1 MRDMRQDGTALLVDE
16 VHQTFSAVIVVT
28 LDGARES
35 AEEVA
40 GLLRS
45 LASRGVTVV
54 VFDPSLVAALEEGS
68 ALSPGGRCLL
78 VRENGGSVVEL
89 SEDGTRVVW
98 TTGQGEL
105 VDAAQFVAAGLS
117 SEGIG
122 PGITLVLGNGMV
134 SPGSPHI
141 GTDKALGVLR
151 DQITRIDSLRVPS
164 VDIDPSWTMR
174 FEAEET
180 PLRVRETLCT
190 LANGHIGTRGSGEEE
205 PPGSDPLLVAAGVY
219 DDQKSPSLLEGP
231 RWTRLPL
238 DLESADSDRWTL
250 DLRCGLLARQRTMAS
265 GTLHTLRFVSMSRLG
280 CAVLRA
286 EAPSTMLDIDRL
298 RAGGLVTD
306 AGAAPY
312 ATASSSRGRIAA
324 AATDR
329 VEIRGGIHAV
339 ERIAAYEVWPGE
351 GDVHHAMDSVRDL
364 AVAGS
369 DRLLAEH
376 RAAWAKRWENAA
388 VTIAGDPETELAVR
402 FALFH
407 LISSADTT
415 GEAAVGA
422 RGLTG
427 RAYRGHVFWDTDVYV
442 LPALTA
448 VLPDVARAIVEYR
461 LSRLPAAREEAYL
474 RGARGARFPWESADK
489 GQEVTPQWYESPEGD
504 KVPIKTGLHEEHIVA
519 DVAWSVRHY
528 ALWTG
533 DQDFYLGPGG
543 DLIIDTARYWASR
556 IRIDAAGRGH
566 LEGVIGPDEYH
577 EIVDDNAFTN
587 IMARANLRWAVDV
600 ADQRRDADPDEVS
613 SWSDLAT
620 RIVDGFDEE
629 TRIYEQFA
637 GYSEL
642 EPLLIE
648 EMVSPPIAADIL
660 LGRAGVARTQLIKQ
674 ADVLMLHHLIPDEV
688 ASDSL
693 VPNLDYYL
701 PRTAHGSSLS
711 PAIHASLLARAGR
724 ADEALA
730 WFRLAARLDLDDLT
744 GTTARGIHLATMGGL
759 WQALAFGFL
768 GLRLTPDGVEVD
780 PRIPGE
786 WDGVEMS
793 LLALGSPLKILARH
807 GEVEIES
814 GKPLT
819 ISCGRARTRLAT
831 CAARFTRRGH
841 GWKEIS

>member
-1 MRDMRQDGTALLVDE
+1 MRQDGTALLVDG
-16 VHQTFSAVIVVT
+16 VDQTFSAVIVLT

-35 AEEVA
+35 AEELA
-40 GLLRS
+40 RPLCS

-54 VFDPSLVAALEEGS
+54 VFDPSLVAEIEEGS
-68 ALSPGGRCLL
+68 AQSPGERYLL
-78 VRENGGSVVEL
+78 VREDGGSVVEL

-98 TTGQGEL
+98 TAGRGEI

-141 GTDKALGVLR
+141 GADKAIGVLR
-151 DQITRIDSLRVPS
+151 DQITRIDSLRVPGI
-164 VDIDPSWTMR
+164 DIDPSWTMR
-174 FEAEET
+174 FEAEEI

-205 PPGSDPLLVAAGVY
+205 PPSSEPLLVAEGVY

-231 RWTRLPL
+231 RWTHLPL
-238 DLESADSDRWTL
+238 DLESAGSDRWTL

-265 GTLHTLRFVSMSRLG
+265 GTLRTLRFVSMSRLG

-286 EAPSTMLDIDRL
+286 EAASTMLDIDRL
-298 RAGGLVTD
+298 RGGGLVTD
-306 AGAAPY
+306 AGAASY

-329 VEIRGGIHAV
+329 VETRGGIHAV
-339 ERIAAYEVWPGE
+339 ERIAAYEVRPGE
-351 GDVHHAMDSVRDL
+351 GDVHHAMDSVHDL
-364 AVAGS
+364 AVVGS

-388 VTIAGDPETELAVR
+388 VTIAGDHKAELAVR

-407 LISSADTT
+407 LLSSAETT

-448 VLPDVARAIVEYR
+448 VLPDAARAIVEYR
-461 LSRLPAAREEAYL
+461 LSRLAAAREEAYL

-533 DQDFYLGPGG
+533 DHDFYLGPGG

-556 IRIDAAGRGH
+556 IRIDSAGHGH

-587 IMARANLRWAVDV
+587 IMARANLRWAIDV

-648 EMVSPPIAADIL
+648 EMASPPIAADIL
-660 LGRAGVARTQLIKQ
+660 LGRSRVARTQLIKQ

-711 PAIHASLLARAGR
+711 PAIHASLLARSRR

-744 GTTARGIHLATMGGL
+744 GTTAGGIHLATMGGL

-768 GLRLTPDGVEVD
+768 GLRLTPDGVELD

-786 WDGVEMS
+786 WDGIEMS
-793 LLALGSPLKILARH
+793 LLVLGSPLKILARH

-814 GKPLT
+814 GMPLT
-819 ISCGRARTRLAT
+819 IGCGRARTRLPT